1 VGQADQERA
10 HHGAVGLL
18 QRAVIGLAIGAA
30 IAAALFVI
38 VDRIDAS
45 GQAQER
51 RALLARN
58 ADLTREAMTPGSAL
72 SCLEADAG
80 PSVEK
85 ACELSVFATAHAL
98 AAAVSFVG
106 ERVKLLE
113 TAQALA
119 KSGDAQALAGFSHER
134 QALERDRF
142 GIAAH
147 VLARRHGCSAEKCE
161 ALSLF
166 KDTGTLK
173 ADLDARPFDALVTKY
188 EGVWDRPG
196 EPRMPVAE
204 LPGVPAVSAPAA
216 DAMAKAELPGMPHP
230 LDPKW
235 KLPSA
240 DSIPAVSIMAPEPK
254 VPKGEA
260 QAEPKAAE
268 QKQAEQ
274 KAEAPMPPKR
284 PQTQAPAPAEAR

>member
-18 QRAVIGLAIGAA
+18 QRALIGLAIGAA
-30 IAAALFVI
+30 LAAALFVV

-58 ADLTREAMTPGSAL
+58 ADLTREAMQPGSAL
-72 SCLEADAG
+72 SCLDIEAV

-85 ACELSVFATAHAL
+85 ACELSVFATPHAL
-98 AAAVSFVG
+98 AAAASYVA
-106 ERVKLLE
+106 ERIKLLD
-113 TAQALA
+113 AANVLA
-119 KSGDAQALAGFSHER
+119 KAGDTQIFAALTHER
-134 QALERDRF
+134 RALERDRF

-147 VLARRHGCSAEKCE
+147 VLAHRYACSAEKCE
-161 ALSLF
+161 PLTLF
-166 KDTGTLK
+166 KDSGTLK
-173 ADLDARPFDALVTKY
+173 ADLAARPFDALVAKY
-188 EGVWDRPG
+188 EGVWDKPG
-196 EPRMPVAE
+196 EARAPVAE
-204 LPGVPAVSAPAA
+204 LPVVPGISPPAA
-216 DAMAKAELPGMPHP
+216 DAMARADVPGAPHP

-240 DSIPAVSIMAPEPK
+240 QSIPPVSIMAPEPK
-254 VPKGEA
+254 LPKTE
-260 QAEPKAAE
+260 EPKPAE

-274 KAEAPMPPKR
+274 KPDAKR
-284 PQTQAPAPAEAR
+284 SPSQAPAPAEAR